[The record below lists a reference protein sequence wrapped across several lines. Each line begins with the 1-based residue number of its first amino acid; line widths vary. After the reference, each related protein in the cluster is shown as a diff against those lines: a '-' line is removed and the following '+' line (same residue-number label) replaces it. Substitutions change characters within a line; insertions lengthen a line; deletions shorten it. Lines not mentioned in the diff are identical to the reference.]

1 MFKMPFLLFFSSFF
15 KSSKYYLYAI
25 VIIVIAGLFVSLKF
39 SEGNLEKQKLQ
50 SDLVISEKNAVIA
63 NDVAEAKKL
72 FEVSESNK
80 KSVEIISK
88 SNIQKEK
95 FSLNAIKK
103 ANQVKNTINDIK
115 HKIIVEDTKHELSDI
130 NKDILLSLSEKLDSQ
145 ITTL

>member
-1 MFKMPFLLFFSSFF
+1 MPFLLFFSSFF